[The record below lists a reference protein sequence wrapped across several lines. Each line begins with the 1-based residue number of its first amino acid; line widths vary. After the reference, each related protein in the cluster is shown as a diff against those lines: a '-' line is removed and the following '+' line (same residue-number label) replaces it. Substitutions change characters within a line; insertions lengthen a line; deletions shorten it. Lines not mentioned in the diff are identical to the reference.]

1 VLVPANLALR
11 FLLELAALAAV
22 SWCGWELGS
31 STAAR
36 LALAVVFPL
45 AVAFVWG
52 TFIAPKARVKVSRP
66 VWLALQIAIFVLA
79 ALALAVVW
87 SPWAGIA
94 LLLVFVAN
102 LLLLLKLD
110 SFP

>member
-1 VLVPANLALR
+1 MLVPANLALR
-11 FLLELAALAAV
+11 FVLELAALAAV
-22 SWCGWELGS
+22 AWWGWEVGG

-52 TFIAPKARVKVSRP
+52 MFIAPKARVKVPRP
-66 VWLALQIAIFVLA
+66 VWLALQIAIFVVA
-79 ALALAVVW
+79 AHALTVVW
-87 SPWAGIA
+87 SPWVGIA

-110 SFP
+110 SVP

>member
-45 AVAFVWG
+45 AVAFVRG

-110 SFP
+110 SVP

>member
-1 VLVPANLALR
+1 MLVPANLALR
-11 FLLELAALAAV
+11 FVLELAALAAV
-22 SWCGWELGS
+22 AWCGWELGG

-66 VWLALQIAIFVLA
+66 VWLALQIGIFVVA
-79 ALALAVVW
+79 AIALAVGLV
-87 SPWAGIA
+87 A
-94 LLLVFVAN
+94 LGRHRAAARLRRE
-102 LLLLLKLD
+102 
-110 SFP
+110 SRRCC

>member
-22 SWCGWELGS
+22 SWCGWELGG

-36 LALAVVFPL
+36 LALAVLFPL
-45 AVAFVWG
+45 AVAFAWG

-66 VWLALQIAIFVLA
+66 VWLALQIAIFVAA
-79 ALALAVVW
+79 ALALTSVW
-87 SPWAGIA
+87 SAWAGLA
-94 LLLVFVAN
+94 LLLVFVVNLA
-102 LLLLLKLD
+102 LLLRLD
-110 SFP
+110 SVP

>member
-1 VLVPANLALR
+1 MLVPANLALR
-11 FLLELAALAAV
+11 FVLELAALAAV
-22 SWCGWELGS
+22 AWCGWELGG

-36 LALAVVFPL
+36 LALAVLFPL

-66 VWLALQIAIFVLA
+66 VWLALQIGIFVVA
-79 ALALAVVW
+79 AIALASVW

-94 LLLVFVAN
+94 LLLRLRREPPAAAE
-102 LLLLLKLD
+102 LD
-110 SFP
+110 SVP

>member
-1 VLVPANLALR
+1 MLVPANLALR
-11 FLLELAALAAV
+11 FALELVALTAV
-22 SWCGWELGS
+22 AWCGWELGD
-31 STAAR
+31 STAAQ
-36 LALAVVFPL
+36 LALAVLFPL

-66 VWLALQIAIFVLA
+66 VWIAVQIGIFVVA
-79 ALALAVVW
+79 AIALASVW

-102 LLLLLKLD
+102 LALLLRLD
-110 SFP
+110 SVP

>member
-11 FLLELAALAAV
+11 FVLELAALAAV
-22 SWCGWELGS
+22 SWWGWEVGG

-66 VWLALQIAIFVLA
+66 VWLVLQIAIFVVA
-79 ALALAVVW
+79 AHALAVVW
-87 SPWAGIA
+87 SAWVGIA

-110 SFP
+110 SAP

>member
-1 VLVPANLALR
+1 VLVPVNLALR

-22 SWCGWELGS
+22 AWCGWELGG

-52 TFIAPKARVKVSRP
+52 TFIAPKARVTVSRA
-66 VWLALQIAIFVLA
+66 VWLALQIAIFVVA
-79 ALALAVVW
+79 ALALAAVW
-87 SPWAGIA
+87 SPWVGIA

-110 SFP
+110 SVP

>member
-22 SWCGWELGS
+22 SWWGWETGG

-36 LALAVVFPL
+36 LALAIVFPL

-52 TFIAPKARVKVSRP
+52 TFIAPKARVKVARP
-66 VWLALQIAIFVLA
+66 VWLVVQIAIFVVA
-79 ALALAVVW
+79 AHALAVVW
-87 SPWAGIA
+87 SPWLGIA
-94 LLLVFVAN
+94 LLLLFVAN

-110 SFP
+110 SVP